1 MKLALIGSGRII
13 LDALYA
19 LKAVDSVE
27 VKALYVREH
36 SLDKGIEIAK
46 DHNIPQDIVFT
57 DYEAL
62 LDNADIDAVY
72 IGLVNSA
79 HYEYSKIALE
89 HGKNVIVEKP
99 FTDNYSKAKDLYN
112 LAKEKELMIFEA
124 VTILHTEVFSKLKE
138 SLLKIGNIR
147 IVNANY
153 SQYSSA
159 YDSYL
164 EGSIPHA
171 FDKAHLGGC
180 MRDINI
186 YNLHYTIALFG
197 MPKKANYIANRGF
210 NGIDTSGVLVLSYE
224 SFICVLTG
232 AKDSDSECFFSIQG
246 EKGTLRIDGKPNVA
260 SNLKIKVIDDKK
272 GTQRDKAGA
281 SVRAAVETEFIPKD
295 KHHRM
300 CDEFKAFAL
309 MIDSKD
315 YEKAD
320 YFMKETLD
328 VMMVIDMIKDDL

>member
-46 DHNIPQDIVFT
+46 DHNIPQDMVFT

-138 SLLKIGNIR
+138 SILKIGNIR

-232 AKDSDSECFFSIQG
+232 AKDSDSECFFSIQ
-246 EKGTLRIDGKPNVA
+246 V
-260 SNLKIKVIDDKK
+260 KK
-272 GTQRDKAGA
+272 A
-281 SVRAAVETEFIPKD
+281 P
-295 KHHRM
+295 
-300 CDEFKAFAL
+300 
-309 MIDSKD
+309 
-315 YEKAD
+315 
-320 YFMKETLD
+320 
-328 VMMVIDMIKDDL
+328 

>member
-1 MKLALIGSGRII
+1 
-13 LDALYA
+13 
-19 LKAVDSVE
+19 
-27 VKALYVREH
+27 
-36 SLDKGIEIAK
+36 
-46 DHNIPQDIVFT
+46 
-57 DYEAL
+57 
-62 LDNADIDAVY
+62 
-72 IGLVNSA
+72 
-79 HYEYSKIALE
+79 
-89 HGKNVIVEKP
+89 
-99 FTDNYSKAKDLYN
+99 
-112 LAKEKELMIFEA
+112 
-124 VTILHTEVFSKLKE
+124 
-138 SLLKIGNIR
+138 
-147 IVNANY
+147 
-153 SQYSSA
+153 
-159 YDSYL
+159 
-164 EGSIPHA
+164 
-171 FDKAHLGGC
+171 
-180 MRDINI
+180 
-186 YNLHYTIALFG
+186 